1 MRNVI
6 FSINLSLDGCCDHTK
21 FNPADGIYEYFTQLM
36 READTL
42 VSGRITYQLMVPFW
56 PDVAKNGS
64 GETKAMNEFA
74 RAFDDIGKIIVFSK
88 TLEKVEGENTRIVR
102 ENLVEEVRKLK
113 QEPGKS
119 ILLDGITLSSQLVG
133 HDLID
138 EYRIVV
144 HPVVVGAG
152 RRLFE
157 DVNLQEIVQLKLV
170 ESKNFKSGG
179 VALHYRKQ

>member
-1 MRNVI
+1 
-6 FSINLSLDGCCDHTK
+6 
-21 FNPADGIYEYFTQLM
+21 
-36 READTL
+36 
-42 VSGRITYQLMVPFW
+42 
-56 PDVAKNGS
+56 
-64 GETKAMNEFA
+64 
-74 RAFDDIGKIIVFSK
+74 
-88 TLEKVEGENTRIVR
+88 VEGENTRIVR